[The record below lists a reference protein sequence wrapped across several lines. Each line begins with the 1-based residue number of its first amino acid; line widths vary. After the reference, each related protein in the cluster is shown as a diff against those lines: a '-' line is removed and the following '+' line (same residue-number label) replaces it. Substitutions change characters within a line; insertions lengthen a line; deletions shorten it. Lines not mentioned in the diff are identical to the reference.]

1 LTVADTP
8 ATELEN
14 ELIQIFLSAL
24 KKGMTA
30 EEFFGMADITLE
42 HLRGGAQNETLGK
55 IIDNTATTDEVRRM
69 IGSLTRKRPD

>member
-1 LTVADTP
+1 MADDP
-8 ATELEN
+8 ATQLEN

-42 HLRGGAQNETLGK
+42 HLRGGTQNETLGK
-55 IIDNTATTDEVRRM
+55 IIDNTATTEEVRKM
-69 IGSLTRKRPD
+69 IGSLAKRQPG